1 MGKPTFEEQARSLRA
16 ERKRL
21 GASSNG
27 SRRSFGS
34 ASTNPTE
41 PSDDG
46 SFDYAEGVLTP
57 AGSLSGG
64 EDGPPRQET
73 AMLDLMSRS
82 LEDLLLSSA
91 QEQKERVYE
100 RIAWLIAVFVTAV
113 ASGASA
119 AVSAV
124 FATLSM
130 IF

>member
-1 MGKPTFEEQARSLRA
+1 
-16 ERKRL
+16 
-21 GASSNG
+21 
-27 SRRSFGS
+27 
-34 ASTNPTE
+34 
-41 PSDDG
+41 
-46 SFDYAEGVLTP
+46 
-57 AGSLSGG
+57 
-64 EDGPPRQET
+64 
-73 AMLDLMSRS
+73 MLDLMSRS